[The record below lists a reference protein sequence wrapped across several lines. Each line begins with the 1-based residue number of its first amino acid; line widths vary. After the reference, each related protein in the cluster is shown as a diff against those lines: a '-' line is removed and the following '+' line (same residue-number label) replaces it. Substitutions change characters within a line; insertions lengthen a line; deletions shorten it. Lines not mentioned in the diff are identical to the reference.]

1 MDNSVTQDGIQLGPV
16 NLTIQQI
23 SVGII
28 TNLVV
33 FPPTLFLVQL
43 FRRTKPKNTRISK
56 LKSILNNK
64 KIDTDTILFEKVSK
78 ENKKIKRKNKEIKF
92 PWWFKIIAYII
103 SFIFASVSLFFVA
116 IKGITFGNEKVSK
129 WLTSV
134 VISFFS
140 SILLTQPLQVNFD
153 FRYSLV

>member
-1 MDNSVTQDGIQLGPV
+1 MSW
-16 NLTIQQI
+16 
-23 SVGII
+23 
-28 TNLVV
+28 TN
-33 FPPTLFLVQL
+33 FL
-43 FRRTKPKNTRISK
+43 S
-56 LKSILNNK
+56 SNK
-64 KIDTDTILFEKVSK
+64 KIRLNYHFELIKLWNFMYFSQNKISTKANKVS
-78 ENKKIKRKNKEIKF
+78 ENSKSSKKLLHSTIRF

-140 SILLTQPLQVNFD
+140 SILFTQPLQVNFD